1 MYHIRGESILTF
13 LEDRTTRLPRFQRKQ
28 TWNNDQNF
36 KLAISVF
43 KDFPIGVTIINKQ
56 TLNGKSTRWLLDGRQ
71 RRNALEKMYQDPENI
86 YIWAKK
92 YLGIKS
98 SDQSIDIQEKYWHK
112 IEAYLNDAD
121 ESGFNDARNQ
131 AIENGENEFYYDGKV
146 YSVSSKIEVIEDY
159 EGGFSEDDLESEII
173 AKSDD
178 ELASE
183 YNRSVKGNLD
193 ELLFIIQTVHNKTI
207 SKSGFTGPFDLRKY
221 IPNLSYSING
231 NQNLSGQ
238 HLKTFISEFLKY
250 IEDNQLKAANSKS
263 LLLFYKSRYQLAD
276 KEWLKVSTFINQNW
290 IAIEKSI
297 EVERI
302 IKCRLQEA
310 IIGIIETI
318 GITATDS
325 QMIFTLINKEG
336 TKLSAVEI
344 LSAKPSWNITVKS
357 PSNEVEKERTLLYN
371 AIKNDAIVD
380 TVRWDYPATLY
391 SRLSEF
397 DFLLPKLDY
406 QISNQ
411 LDKKLTIGFK
421 ILSGI
426 YQKGIKKEDVDALS
440 LNRDITWESDI
451 DSQISDLQLMG
462 KVLSDSNY
470 FKFLT
475 GLGKSFMEI
484 TSDAVALNFLFTC
497 YHDFIKKGKPVANS
511 TKTKTFIHNAIIL
524 ADKLMFEYITFKWR
538 GSSDGKI
545 SKNISAFSSLNDK
558 FTMIDDQ
565 SWINLFQAI
574 NDRYEIDDS
583 DITFGLSK
591 SLIYHTYSIMCY
603 TCPSASSFDIDHII
617 PQALFDSSSIPKSN
631 LIKNALF
638 NLCPLPTKTNVRKN
652 DKKLKDI
659 TDNWLIGQIENFSN
673 IKSKDFS
680 KFSDVQNW
688 QELKKVRRVIFEKQF
703 IDFRKKI
710 LND

>member
-112 IEAYLNDAD
+112 IETYLNDAD
-121 ESGFNDARNQ
+121 ESGFNDARNE

-159 EGGFSEDDLESEII
+159 DGGFSEDDLESEII

-207 SKSGFTGPFDLRKY
+207 SKSGFTGPFDLRKH

-263 LLLFYKSRYQLAD
+263 LILFYKSRYQLAD

-290 IAIEKSI
+290 ASIEKSI

-426 YQKGIKKEDVDALS
+426 YQKGIRKEDVDALS

-451 DSQISDLQLMG
+451 DSHISDLQLMG

-511 TKTKTFIHNAIIL
+511 KKTKTFVHNAIIL

-558 FTMIDDQ
+558 FTMIEDQ
-565 SWINLFQAI
+565 SWINLFKAI

-591 SLIYHTYSIMCY
+591 SLIYHTYSIMCF

-638 NLCPLPTKTNVRKN
+638 NLCPLPTITNVRKN

-659 TDNWLIGQIENFSN
+659 TDIWLIGQIETFSN
-673 IKSKDFS
+673 IKSKDFN

-703 IDFRKKI
+703 IDSRKKI

>member
-121 ESGFNDARNQ
+121 EAGFNDARNE

-178 ELASE
+178 ELTSE

-207 SKSGFTGPFDLRKY
+207 SKSGFTGPFDLRKH

-250 IEDNQLKAANSKS
+250 IEDNQLKAVNSKS

-276 KEWLKVSTFINQNW
+276 KEWLKVSTLINQNW
-290 IAIEKSI
+290 VAIEKSI

-357 PSNEVEKERTLLYN
+357 PSNDVEKERTLLYD

-451 DSQISDLQLMG
+451 DSHISDLQLMG

-497 YHDFIKKGKPVANS
+497 YHDFVKKGKPVGNS
-511 TKTKTFIHNAIIL
+511 TKTKMFVHNAIIL

-545 SKNISAFSSLNDK
+545 SKNISTFSTLNDK
-558 FTMIDDQ
+558 FTMVDDQ
-565 SWINLFQAI
+565 NWINLFKTI
-574 NDRYEIDDS
+574 NDHYEIDDS

-591 SLIYHTYSIMCY
+591 SLIYHTYSIMGY

-638 NLCPLPTKTNVRKN
+638 NLCPLPSKTNVRKN

-659 TDNWLIGQIENFSN
+659 TDNWLIGQIETFSN
-673 IKSKDFS
+673 IKSKDFN

-688 QELKKVRRVIFEKQF
+688 QELKKVRRVIFEKEF
-703 IDFRKKI
+703 IDARKKI